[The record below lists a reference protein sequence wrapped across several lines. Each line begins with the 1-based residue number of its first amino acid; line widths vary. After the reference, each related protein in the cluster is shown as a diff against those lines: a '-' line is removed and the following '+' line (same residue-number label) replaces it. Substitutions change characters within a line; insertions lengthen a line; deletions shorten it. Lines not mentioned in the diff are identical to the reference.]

1 MSETETPTAPKV
13 RGTAIAWGVILMLV
27 AGAAWY
33 FSTVQLAAVTP
44 TVIVWNVIVIGA
56 VLIGVAL
63 VGAIARAVTKKHP
76 PVD

>member
-13 RGTAIAWGVILMLV
+13 RGTAVAWGVILLLV
-27 AGAAWY
+27 AGAAW
-33 FSTVQLAAVTP
+33 FLSTVQLAALTP
-44 TVIVWNVIVIGA
+44 RAIVWNIVIIGA
-56 VLIGVAL
+56 VLIGVAI